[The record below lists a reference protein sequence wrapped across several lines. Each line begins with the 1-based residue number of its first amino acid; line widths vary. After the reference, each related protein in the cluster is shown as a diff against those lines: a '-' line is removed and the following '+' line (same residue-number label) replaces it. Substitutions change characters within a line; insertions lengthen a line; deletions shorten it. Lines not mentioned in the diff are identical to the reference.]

1 MTSLFRLS
9 YAPLFFAGFVGV
21 ACCMTHWL
29 NAPLWTLIPLLGL
42 AIGVSFAAEHYC
54 PFEADWNRARGDSQ
68 RDTLHA
74 LINES
79 LNGLS
84 LMALPWLAVVLPT
97 LDVWPHHWPV
107 LLQLLLA
114 IGWADLGI
122 TLMHRASH
130 RYALLW
136 RLHAVHH
143 SPKRLYGFNGL
154 MKHPLHQSL
163 EALAGLGPLLLIGLP
178 VSIAS
183 LLAFAIGIQLLL
195 QHSNVD
201 IRVGMLN
208 RLFAW
213 APVHRYHHIKYGRA
227 GDVNFALFFSFWDH
241 LFGTA
246 FKHPDARV
254 QPDDLGIGSQPD
266 YPDAYLDQLLHP
278 FRTRNKTLKDP
289 QLPPHLVHHR
299 MATREDGPDQ
309 DPAAR

>member
-1 MTSLFRLS
+1 MTFLFRSL
-9 YAPLFFAGFVGV
+9 YAPLFFAGFVGF
-21 ACCMTHWL
+21 ACYISDGPDAHSW
-29 NAPLWTLIPLLGL
+29 PLIPLLAL

-54 PFEADWNRARGDSQ
+54 PFEAHWNIAQGDRH

-84 LMALPWLAVVLPT
+84 LMALPWLAVMLPT

-107 LLQLLLA
+107 VVQLLLA
-114 IGWADLGI
+114 IGAADLGM
-122 TLMHRASH
+122 TLMHWASH
-130 RYALLW
+130 RHAVLW

-163 EALAGLGPLLLIGLP
+163 EALAGLGPLLLIGMPLS
-178 VSIAS
+178 VAS
-183 LLAFAIGIQLLL
+183 LLAFAIAIQLLL

-201 IRVGMLN
+201 IRVGVLN

-227 GDVNFALFFSFWDH
+227 GDVNFALFFSFWDY

-246 FKHPDARV
+246 FKSPDASVRH
-254 QPDDLGIGSQPD
+254 DDLGIGSQPD
-266 YPDAYLDQLLHP
+266 YPNAYLKQLLQP
-278 FRTRNKTLKDP
+278 FRTRNDKIKDP
-289 QLPPHLVHHR
+289 QLPQHLINHR
-299 MATREDGPDQ
+299 MAAGADESDQ